1 VSNGEHLLKDSL
13 NGVNNLTHLT
23 MAKVGKKIWTSKTL
37 WASLVTILTG
47 LGMYFTGEAELQEI
61 TISIVGAVFAILR
74 MVTTD
79 PIA

>member
-1 VSNGEHLLKDSL
+1 
-13 NGVNNLTHLT
+13 